1 MQQTVTNTIFAE
13 AYNVE
18 GIEMDEWPMAPLQL
32 ESVYEGLI
40 FPALRTVK
48 TIPQLK
54 QAWEKR
60 ILHEAAVI
68 AMRKPPQ
75 KGLARPSEKTPAE
88 ERFLNERRPQLQ
100 WMMEMDLFR
109 TGDEKGAALR
119 MLKHIETHI
128 AHKSC
133 AKWITEFTSA
143 VKGQSSEGVAPAE
156 TPTGASE

>member
-1 MQQTVTNTIFAE
+1 M
-13 AYNVE
+13 
-18 GIEMDEWPMAPLQL
+18 
-32 ESVYEGLI
+32 
-40 FPALRTVK
+40 K

-54 QAWEKR
+54 QAWDKR

-68 AMRKPPQ
+68 QMRKAPQ

-109 TGDEKGAALR
+109 TGDEKGAAIR

-128 AHKSC
+128 AHKKC
-133 AKWITEFTSA
+133 AEWISEFTSA
-143 VKGQSSEGVAPAE
+143 VKGQRAASAPAPS
-156 TPTGASE
+156 TPDPGNE